1 MNNDNST
8 RIRFTYSKRDRSCF
22 IPHVVIPQIFYRA
35 MRRAGLKPLMS
46 QGFSPRPRIT
56 LGPALPVGIVGMCE
70 PAEVW
75 FSDLVSDLC
84 ELMNPCLPPGFML
97 SESAPV
103 EGPSLNKQC
112 KAASYRI
119 YVRDKSK
126 IQDLY
131 TLLMQPSRFRDAILE
146 CRTDTDSVELT
157 VADPCSIGPGIII
170 KYLQEN
176 TIIRKWSEICI
187 VRSMVGGWDGSS
199 ILPLVVT
206 EDR

>member
-157 VADPCSIGPGIII
+157 VADPCGIGPGIII